1 MRDQQTQQDIGEPQ
15 DDAGNYE
22 AQPGSSAPASTS
34 ERRTEMQPQQDVRE
48 PQDDTGNYEAQ
59 AGSSAP
65 AATRERQNEMQ
76 QPEGQQAEQTD
87 TVDRSSTRM
96 GQTSTENGAARES
109 ASNQDGSGLIHDQ
122 RWQYFAG
129 RWDSIQAGFVDD
141 PRRTVE
147 QADRLVAEVI
157 DHLSKIFR
165 DERAKLESQWSRGGK
180 ADTEDL
186 RIAMQRY
193 RDFFRTLVGR

>member
-1 MRDQQTQQDIGEPQ
+1 MNLDREGEMRDA
-15 DDAGNYE
+15 DAE
-22 AQPGSSAPASTS
+22 
-34 ERRTEMQPQQDVRE
+34 
-48 PQDDTGNYEAQ
+48 TGRYEAQ

-65 AATRERQNEMQ
+65 AAPVRQQEVDAQPDDTRSNRRNHE
-76 QPEGQQAEQTD
+76 
-87 TVDRSSTRM
+87 
-96 GQTSTENGAARES
+96 AARRDDM
-109 ASNQDGSGLIHDQ
+109 ASIDERAATSKTQPMGRLEHEQRKQPAVQDGSSGLMNGQ
-122 RWQYFAG
+122 RLEYFAG

-157 DHLSKIFR
+157 DHLSKLFKE
-165 DERAKLESQWSRGGK
+165 ERTKLEQQWSGGGQ
-180 ADTEDL
+180 ANTEDL

>member
-1 MRDQQTQQDIGEPQ
+1 MNHNQEPQ
-15 DDAGNYE
+15 
-22 AQPGSSAPASTS
+22 
-34 ERRTEMQPQQDVRE
+34 MRE
-48 PQDDTGNYEAQ
+48 PEGETGSYEAQ
-59 AGSSAP
+59 ASSSAAPAQNDTMDAVDQRAATTKAQPMGRLGGEQREGAQVGATTKDGSSGL
-65 AATRERQNEMQ
+65 MQ
-76 QPEGQQAEQTD
+76 
-87 TVDRSSTRM
+87 
-96 GQTSTENGAARES
+96 
-109 ASNQDGSGLIHDQ
+109 DQ
-122 RWQYFAG
+122 KWQYFAG

-165 DERAKLESQWSRGGK
+165 DERAKLEGQWSRSGK

-186 RIAMQRY
+186 RVAMQRY

>member
-1 MRDQQTQQDIGEPQ
+1 MNERDQEMRDPNTEMREPNT
-15 DDAGNYE
+15 DSD
-22 AQPGSSAPASTS
+22 PAS
-34 ERRTEMQPQQDVRE
+34 
-48 PQDDTGNYEAQ
+48 YEAQ

-65 AATRERQNEMQ
+65 VAPTRDRQETESQESN
-76 QPEGQQAEQTD
+76 G
-87 TVDRSSTRM
+87 DRQSIDQRASSTETQPMAGRDDA
-96 GQTSTENGAARES
+96 QTGA
-109 ASNQDGSGLIHDQ
+109 DGSRLIHDQ
-122 RWQYFAG
+122 KWQYFAG
-129 RWDSIQAGFVDD
+129 RWDAIQAGFVDD

-157 DHLSKIFR
+157 DHLSTMFK
-165 DERAKLESQWSRGGK
+165 DERAKLEGQWSRSGK